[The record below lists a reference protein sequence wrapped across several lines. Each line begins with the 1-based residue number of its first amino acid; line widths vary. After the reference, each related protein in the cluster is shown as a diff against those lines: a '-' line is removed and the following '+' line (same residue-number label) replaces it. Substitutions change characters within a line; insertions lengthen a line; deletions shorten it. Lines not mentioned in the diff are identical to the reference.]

1 MWWMTAMVDGRR
13 VCKSTGTTNKRV
25 AQKRQ
30 EAWRTG
36 TLACQS
42 AFVDK
47 AVFSI
52 WGDRRER
59 ILSLVDHS
67 PSRAIGG
74 SKSMYARLIPGK
86 CHAAKNPFE
95 LKFGKLHQYT
105 NIPPFR
111 LSIRSDRTPLSGA
124 QVAAVANSLFRRGL
138 RVQVT
143 YVEFTFDVLGYSF
156 AYFRQRLF
164 TRARSTTE
172 LGREG
177 HKTFYAEKPRSPWQL
192 RVYQKTESI
201 VRVEYALRR
210 AFLRAQRID
219 LVRLRNLN
227 VWAPASFQEFNEDR
241 LAAAL
246 EKIPS
251 GWAKSRLQES
261 PHRLPFRMLSTAL
274 RWRCGIDPAP
284 LLRRSKAQHLLR
296 SMQDSVLW

>member
-1 MWWMTAMVDGRR
+1 
-13 VCKSTGTTNKRV
+13 
-25 AQKRQ
+25 
-30 EAWRTG
+30 
-36 TLACQS
+36 
-42 AFVDK
+42 VDK

-241 LAAAL
+241 LAA
-246 EKIPS
+246 
-251 GWAKSRLQES
+251 R
-261 PHRLPFRMLSTAL
+261 
-274 RWRCGIDPAP
+274 
-284 LLRRSKAQHLLR
+284 
-296 SMQDSVLW
+296 

>member
-1 MWWMTAMVDGRR
+1 
-13 VCKSTGTTNKRV
+13 
-25 AQKRQ
+25 
-30 EAWRTG
+30 
-36 TLACQS
+36 
-42 AFVDK
+42 
-47 AVFSI
+47 
-52 WGDRRER
+52 
-59 ILSLVDHS
+59 
-67 PSRAIGG
+67 
-74 SKSMYARLIPGK
+74 
-86 CHAAKNPFE
+86 
-95 LKFGKLHQYT
+95 
-105 NIPPFR
+105 
-111 LSIRSDRTPLSGA
+111 
-124 QVAAVANSLFRRGL
+124 
-138 RVQVT
+138 
-143 YVEFTFDVLGYSF
+143 
-156 AYFRQRLF
+156 
-164 TRARSTTE
+164 
-172 LGREG
+172 
-177 HKTFYAEKPRSPWQL
+177 
-192 RVYQKTESI
+192 

>member
-1 MWWMTAMVDGRR
+1 
-13 VCKSTGTTNKRV
+13 
-25 AQKRQ
+25 
-30 EAWRTG
+30 
-36 TLACQS
+36 
-42 AFVDK
+42 
-47 AVFSI
+47 
-52 WGDRRER
+52 
-59 ILSLVDHS
+59 
-67 PSRAIGG
+67 
-74 SKSMYARLIPGK
+74 MYARLIPGK

-210 AFLRAQRID
+210 AFLRAQRIEQIED

-241 LAAAL
+241 LAVAL

-261 PHRLPFRMLSTAL
+261 PHRLTFRMLSTAL